1 MEHIIK
7 IAAFVVLLII
17 GLWLNDVTR
26 HNGHP

>member
-17 GLWLNDVTR
+17 GAWLHDITR
-26 HNGHP
+26 RNGHP